1 MGDDDDKMKNV
12 FEASEVP
19 SEEKVYL
26 KKDSFGWRVVNPIRD
41 PETNKIN
48 KFNLFFGGKR
58 NLFTLAFLMILFLLI
73 FVGVN
78 ELISNYKKVVED
90 PCGFCTDCHLQTTKV
105 LSKMKFNKPIEIN
118 FNFSGGDRGG

>member
-1 MGDDDDKMKNV
+1 MKKI
-12 FEASEVP
+12 FEAGEIP

-26 KKDSFGWRVVNPIRD
+26 RKDSFGWRVVNPIRD

-73 FVGVN
+73 FAGVN
-78 ELISNYKKVVED
+78 ELISSYKKVVDD
-90 PCGFCTDCHLQTTKV
+90 PCGFCTDCQQHTNKIISSIKYNKDIKLD
-105 LSKMKFNKPIEIN
+105 FNI
-118 FNFSGGDRGG
+118 SGGDRGG